1 MKLQEVI
8 PYMVCINLA
17 HREDR
22 RREAWQRFADADL
35 VVDRQPGVLKRTVTD
50 PRGFHSAARYACSL
64 AKRLAIRRAKL
75 AGAPAVLLFEDDVV
89 LAPDL
94 HEQLAK
100 IELPDDWGIFFLG
113 CKHLRRPTVVAPGLV
128 RVAKASDHHAIAIR
142 REYFD
147 AMIWAMAAGGKGC
160 SRIIDY
166 SDVKSSEMNS
176 IIPSYAC
183 YPNLAWQMWSHSDN
197 ADHHLTHYSPTG
209 RQKTI
214 HSAVAGLD
222 EEMAAL
228 AGNAAVPAEHGN
240 SSDGALDQDSAVHA
254 DGNDELL
261 TDGVCA
267 VIDNA
272 PEEVGDDWIALAEH
286 PETLLESEDMGYGFL
301 AGQPAR
307 HRLEESFPMRV
318 YINLGRREDR
328 RFELEYAFA
337 LQRLEVERFAAVD
350 ARWVRRVYG
359 HIGKP
364 QYGCAMSHRQI
375 IRQARQRGAPAVL
388 VFEDDAAL
396 HPEFRR
402 IAEAHAPPPD
412 WGVLFYGCMH
422 VKDPVVVAPGWVKV
436 TYAYSMHAYA
446 VRERWYDRVL
456 AAMRKPDPDGRVP
469 GCDVALTRLSDEIP
483 MYACYPNLSWQA
495 PGYSDLRKAM
505 RNHYDEQGRQRSNP
519 QLVQRLEESMTGR
532 CVATRCLTVEEVH
545 TKNPPP
551 KRSLEAAFPARFYVN
566 LTKREDRR
574 RETEDCLRQRGLSA
588 TRIAAVEGSL
598 ARNTRGYARP
608 GQYGCAAS
616 HRLCL
621 RAAEQ
626 SRADAVLIFEDDV
639 VLHPDFRKIVET
651 TEWPDDWALL
661 YFGCAHLREPE
672 PVARGIVRVTG
683 AYGTFAYAV
692 RGSYYREIRRAMN
705 GTMKKP
711 SGGTMACDVVLAEL
725 SKTLPAYGFYPN
737 LAWVRP
743 SHSDITGRSQS
754 TYDECGRLTWPPA
767 ARRMRNVDGRMRVML
782 NEEGVV

>member
-1 MKLQEVI
+1 MKLQDEI
-8 PYMVCINLA
+8 PYMVCVNLA

-22 RREAWQRFADADL
+22 RREAWQRFADAGL

-50 PRGFHSAARYACSL
+50 SRGFHSAARYACSL

-89 LAPDL
+89 FAPDL

-100 IELPDDWGIFFLG
+100 IELPEDWGIFFLG

-166 SDVKSSEMNS
+166 SDVKSSEMNGV
-176 IIPSYAC
+176 IPSYAC

-197 ADHHLTHYSPTG
+197 SDHPHTHYSPSG
-209 RQKTI
+209 RQKSI

-222 EEMAAL
+222 DEMAAL
-228 AGNAAVPAEHGN
+228 AGGTAVPTEPGI
-240 SSDGALDQDSAVHA
+240 SSECGPDRGIVNQPE
-254 DGNDELL
+254 GND
-261 TDGVCA
+261 V
-267 VIDNA
+267 
-272 PEEVGDDWIALAEH
+272 PEGAEDPTGDAHAAEGGEWDSPGKS
-286 PETLLESEDMGYGFL
+286 PEMPLGNDDTGYGFL
-301 AGQPAR
+301 DGLPPK
-307 HRLEESFPMRV
+307 HRLESSYPMRV

-350 ARWVRRVYG
+350 ARWVRRVHG

-364 QYGCAMSHRQI
+364 QYGCALSHRQV

-396 HPEFRR
+396 HPEFCR
-402 IAEAHAPPPD
+402 IAEAHLPPPD
-412 WGVLFYGCMH
+412 WGVLFYGCTH
-422 VKDPVVVAPGWVKV
+422 VEDPVVVAPGWVKV
-436 TYAYSMHAYA
+436 TSAYSMHAYA
-446 VRERWYDRVL
+446 IREQWYDRVL
-456 AAMRKPDPDGRVP
+456 AAMRKPDPDGQMQ
-469 GCDVALTRLSDEIP
+469 GCDVALTRLSGEIP

-495 PGYSDLRKAM
+495 PGYSDLRKVD
-505 RNHYDEQGRQRSNP
+505 RSHFDDRGRQRLNP
-519 QLVQRLEESMTGR
+519 QLVRRLEEAMTGSR
-532 CVATRCLTVEEVH
+532 VAASCLTVEEVH
-545 TKNPPP
+545 AEDLPL
-551 KRSLEAAFPARFYVN
+551 RRVLEVTFPARFYVN

-574 RETEDCLRQRGLSA
+574 QETEDCLRQCGLNA
-588 TRIAAVEGSL
+588 ARIAAVDGKL
-598 ARNTRGYARP
+598 VRNTHGYELP
-608 GQYGCAAS
+608 GQYGCTAS

-621 RAAEQ
+621 RAAET
-626 SRADAVLIFEDDV
+626 SRAEAVLILEDDV
-639 VLHPDFRKIVET
+639 ILHPDFRRIVQAA
-651 TEWPDDWALL
+651 EWPDDWALL

-672 PVARGIVRVTG
+672 PIGKGIVRVTG

-692 RGSYYREIRRAMN
+692 RRSHFRSVRCAMN
-705 GTMKKP
+705 GGMKNP
-711 SGGTMACDVVLAEL
+711 QGRSLVCDEVLAEL
-725 SKTLPAYGFYPN
+725 SKTLPTYGFYPN
-737 LAWVRP
+737 LAWVRCDL
-743 SHSDITGRSQS
+743 SDITGRTQS

-767 ARRMRNVDGRMRVML
+767 ACRMRSVDNRMRALL
-782 NEEGVV
+782 NGENEA

>member
-1 MKLQEVI
+1 MRLQDEI
-8 PYMVCINLA
+8 PYMVCVNLA

-22 RREAWQRFADADL
+22 RREAWKRFAEAGL

-89 LAPDL
+89 FASDL

-113 CKHLRRPTVVAPGLV
+113 CKHLKRPTVVAPGLV
-128 RVAKASDHHAIAIR
+128 RVAKAADHHAIAIR

-176 IIPSYAC
+176 VIPSYAC

-197 ADHHLTHYSPTG
+197 AGHHLTHYDRNG
-209 RQKTI
+209 RQRSI
-214 HSAVAGLD
+214 QSAVAGLE

-228 AGNAAVPAEHGN
+228 AGGTADPAERGIAIMGGLDGGFEDQALRE
-240 SSDGALDQDSAVHA
+240 DGAMEGGVGDQEEIAPDA
-254 DGNDELL
+254 DGEEQESLVEATETPLENDD
-261 TDGVCA
+261 T
-267 VIDNA
+267 
-272 PEEVGDDWIALAEH
+272 
-286 PETLLESEDMGYGFL
+286 GYGFL
-301 AGQPAR
+301 DGQAPC
-307 HRLEESFPMRV
+307 HRLENSFPMRAF
-318 YINLGRREDR
+318 INLGRREDR

-337 LQRLEVERFAAVD
+337 LQGLEVERFAAVD
-350 ARWVRRVYG
+350 ARWVRRVHG

-364 QYGCAMSHRQI
+364 QYGCALSHRQI
-375 IRQARQRGAPAVL
+375 IRQARQRGVPAVL
-388 VFEDDAAL
+388 VFEDDAVL

-436 TYAYSMHAYA
+436 TSAYSMHAYA
-446 VRERWYDRVL
+446 IREQWYDRVL
-456 AAMRKPDPDGRVP
+456 AAMRKSGPDGRVP
-469 GCDVALTRLSDEIP
+469 GCDVALTRLSGEIP
-483 MYACYPNLSWQA
+483 MYACYPNLSWQSA
-495 PGYSDLRKAM
+495 GYSDLKKTVRGP
-505 RNHYDEQGRQRSNP
+505 YDERGRQRVNP
-519 QLVQRLEESMTGR
+519 QLVRRLDNVMTGHR
-532 CVATRCLTVEEVH
+532 VAASCLTVDEVH
-545 TKNPPP
+545 VKPTPP
-551 KRSLEAAFPARFYVN
+551 RRVLEATFPVRYYVN

-574 RETEDCLRQRGLSA
+574 RETEYCLRQRGLSA
-588 TRIAAVEGSL
+588 ARIAAVDGKL
-598 ARNTRGYARP
+598 ARNTRGYERP

-621 RAAEQ
+621 RAAES
-626 SRADAVLIFEDDV
+626 SRAEAVLILEDDV
-639 VLHPDFRKIVET
+639 VLHSDFRRIVET

-683 AYGTFAYAV
+683 ALGTFAYAV
-692 RGSYYREIRRAMN
+692 RASHFREVRRAMN
-705 GTMKKP
+705 GDMKNP
-711 SGGTMACDVVLAEL
+711 NGRTLACDEVLAEL
-725 SKTLPAYGFYPN
+725 SKSLPAYGFYPN
-737 LAWVRP
+737 LAWVRS
-743 SHSDITGRSQS
+743 SHSDITGSTQS

-767 ARRMRNVDGRMRVML
+767 ARRMRNVDGGMRL
-782 NEEGVV
+782 LLHGEDEA